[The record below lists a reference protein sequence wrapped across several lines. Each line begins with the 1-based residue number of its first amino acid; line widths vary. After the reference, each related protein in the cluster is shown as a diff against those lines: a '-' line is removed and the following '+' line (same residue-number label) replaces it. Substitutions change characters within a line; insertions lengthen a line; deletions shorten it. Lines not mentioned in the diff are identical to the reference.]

1 MATDHVEG
9 GTAVPDHGQ
18 GLSAAVYRQPCL
30 AGPWRR
36 GYAACREFPGDANMI
51 EFRFRGA
58 VLALAITLGAISGTG
73 AQTASP
79 GPPPEQLEPHP
90 PAEVSTA
97 EPIGAARP
105 NIENHGAFE
114 GFVDGLVAGYM
125 ARDHIAGVTV
135 SIVKDGQVLLAK
147 GYGISGRDPE
157 RGVDPARTLFRI
169 GSISKTFTWTAIM
182 QLAEAGRLS
191 LDDPVNDHLPASLKV
206 PDQGFGE
213 PIRIRHL
220 MTHTPGFEDTALGH
234 LFSETADDVVPLVS
248 YLEHFR
254 PGRVR
259 PAGEVTSYSNY
270 GAGLAGAIVA
280 HVSGEIF
287 EDYIDARILGPLGM
301 TRTTFREPLG
311 AAGDGALPDPMT
323 DALAADVSAGFAW
336 KNGDWEAKDFEF
348 ITQVA
353 PAGAVSATAS
363 DMARYM
369 LAHLRNG
376 ELDGARILGEGTA
389 RDMHRRLFA
398 NAEGVSGLAHGFL
411 EYALPGG
418 YPGYG
423 HGGATLYFLSN
434 MVMVPDLDLG
444 IFVSTNTNT
453 GGRFVYSF
461 VSEFVRRFFTDGAT
475 RGPEPADDFA
485 GRGKRF
491 EGTYLSNRR
500 SYTLLEKI
508 IQMPRGFTKVSVTDD
523 GYLLVSAGGE
533 TKRYVEIAP
542 LTFREVGG
550 QSTIAF
556 RADEDGDIS
565 RLLTSFGVTAGERV
579 GFFAGPLW
587 FGLILALAVVTAIG
601 CGVGWWLRR
610 GRGREPE
617 ESNYERWSGHL
628 LPGLGVLWIVFLAL
642 FGGAVAQMAARGSE
656 ALYGY
661 PSVLL
666 IMSLW
671 IAMLGVLG
679 TVAALASLWPL
690 WRDGHWP
697 LWRRIR
703 HSLVCAVWFGFVLTL
718 HGWNII
724 GLRYF

>member
-1 MATDHVEG
+1 
-9 GTAVPDHGQ
+9 
-18 GLSAAVYRQPCL
+18 
-30 AGPWRR
+30 
-36 GYAACREFPGDANMI
+36 MI
-51 EFRFRGA
+51 EFRLRGA
-58 VLALAITLGAISGTG
+58 LLALAFTFGAITG
-73 AQTASP
+73 GHAQTAPP
-79 GPPPEQLEPHP
+79 GPAPEQLEPHP
-90 PAEVSTA
+90 AVEVSAA

-125 ARDHIAGVTV
+125 ERDHLAGVTL
-135 SIVKDGQVLLAK
+135 SIVRDGEVLLAK

-157 RGVDPARTLFRI
+157 RGVDPARTLFRV

-182 QLAEAGRLS
+182 QLAEAGKLG
-191 LDDPVNDHLPASLKV
+191 LDDPVNDHLPDALKV

-234 LFSETADDVVPLVS
+234 LFAETADDVVPLAS

-259 PAGEVTSYSNY
+259 PAGRITSYSNY
-270 GAGLAGAIVA
+270 GAGLAGAVVA
-280 HVSGEIF
+280 HVSGETF
-287 EDYIDARILGPLGM
+287 EDYIDAHVLEPLGM

-311 AAGDGALPDPMT
+311 GAGDGALPDPMT
-323 DALAADVSAGFAW
+323 DELAADLSAGFAW
-336 KNGDWEAKDFEF
+336 KSGDWEAGDFEF
-348 ITQVA
+348 ITQLG
-353 PAGAVSATAS
+353 PAGAASATAA

-369 LAHLRNG
+369 LAHLGNG
-376 ELDGARILGEGTA
+376 ELDGNRILGEGTA
-389 RDMHRRLFA
+389 RDMHQRLFA
-398 NAEGVSGLAHGFL
+398 NAGGVSGLAHGFM

-423 HGGATLYFLSN
+423 HGGATLYFMSN
-434 MVMVPDLDLG
+434 MVIVPDLGLG
-444 IFVSTNTNT
+444 IFVSTNTGT
-453 GGRFVYSF
+453 GRRFVVSF
-461 VSEFVRRFFTDGAT
+461 VNEFVKRFFTDGAAG
-475 RGPEPADDFA
+475 GPKPPDDFA
-485 GRGKRF
+485 RRGKRF

-500 SYTLLEKI
+500 AYTLLEKI
-508 IQMPRGFTKVSVTDD
+508 TQMPQGFATVSVTDD
-523 GYLLVSAGGE
+523 GYLLVSSGGE
-533 TKRYVEIAP
+533 TRRYVEIAP

-550 QSTIAF
+550 PSTIAF

-565 RLLTSFGVTAGERV
+565 RLLTSSGVTAGERV
-579 GFFAGPLW
+579 GFFAGPMW
-587 FGLILALAVVTAIG
+587 FGLILVLAAVTAIG

-610 GRGREPE
+610 GRKPG
-617 ESNYERWSGHL
+617 ESEHERWSGHL

-642 FGGAVAQMAARGSE
+642 FGGAVAQMAAMGNE

-661 PSVLL
+661 PSALL

-671 IAMLGVLG
+671 IAMLGALG
-679 TVAALASLWPL
+679 TAAALASLWPV

-703 HSLVCAVWFGFVLTL
+703 HSIACAIWFAFVLTL
-718 HGWNII
+718 NGWNVI